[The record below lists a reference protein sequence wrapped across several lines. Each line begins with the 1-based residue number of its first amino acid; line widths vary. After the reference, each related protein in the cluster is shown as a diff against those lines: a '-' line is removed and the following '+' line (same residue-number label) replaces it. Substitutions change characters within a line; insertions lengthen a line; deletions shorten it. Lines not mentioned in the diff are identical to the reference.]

1 MTQALTTD
9 TSHSQ
14 TSPKLRLEG
23 VSFRLPINSSSLLE
37 DISIEIFE
45 GDRLAI
51 VGPSGAGKTL
61 LLRLM
66 NRLIEPTRG
75 AIEFEGRDIRQIS
88 PLDLRQSVVL
98 VPQESKLLGM
108 TVAQTLA
115 YPLKLRDMKLPD
127 IQQRVDRWCERLHL
141 PSEWMNR
148 TETQLS
154 VGQRQVV
161 ALTRAFVT
169 QPQILLLDEPTSALD
184 RGRSDRLLET
194 LHELTASG
202 AMAIVMTN
210 HQLEIA
216 RDFSSR
222 VLYLQDGKVQQNLS
236 TSDASWSALQGAL
249 ELAEREAA
257 REWE

>member
-141 PSEWMNR
+141 PGEWMNR

-154 VGQRQVV
+154 VGQRQLV

-210 HQLEIA
+210 HQLDIA